1 MSREVDLALE
11 ALDEV
16 LELRRV
22 ALGRAAENVHR
33 QFAAIVAKRE
43 KEYNDVLRAASG
55 SGPWS
60 TRSGTGASDTDG

>member
-11 ALDEV
+11 ALEEV

-33 QFAAIVAKRE
+33 QFASIVAKRE
-43 KEYNDVLRAASG
+43 KAYNDVLRASG